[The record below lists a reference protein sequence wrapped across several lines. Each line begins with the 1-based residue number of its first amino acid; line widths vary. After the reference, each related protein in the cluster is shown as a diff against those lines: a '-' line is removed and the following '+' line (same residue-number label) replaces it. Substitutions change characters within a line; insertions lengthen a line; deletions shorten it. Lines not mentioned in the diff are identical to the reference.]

1 MAETTYHNDK
11 IYIPREIKE
20 KLGLTDGDRLKIEV
34 VEKGEARLRILSSD
48 DATKKLLE
56 MLENTPDLGEIKG
69 TLSRREIYKDIV

>member
-1 MAETTYHNDK
+1 LAENTYHNDM

-56 MLENTPDLGEIKG
+56 MLENPPDLGEIKG
-69 TLSRREIYKDIV
+69 TLSKRDL